1 MEILSIF
8 QIIVSFLLI
17 ASILLQQRGS
27 GLSSVFGGSGEGG
40 YFQKRG
46 MEKILFR
53 STIFLSI
60 IFFALAIAN
69 FVL

>member
-1 MEILSIF
+1 MEVLSVA
-8 QIIVSFLLI
+8 QIIVSILLI
-17 ASILLQQRGS
+17 ISILLQQRGS
-27 GLSSVFGGSGEGG
+27 SASGILGGTGET

-46 MEKILFR
+46 MEEILFK

-69 FVL
+69 FIL